1 MQVEDPSKYGV
12 VVTNDEGRVERFVE
26 KPKTFCG
33 DKINAGIYC
42 LSPAVRATLLYHYFC
57 CTCLGQSFKGVRV
70 HVCVCVSVSISVPA
84 CQYAEREQVAA

>member
-12 VVTNDEGRVERFVE
+12 VVMDGEGKVERFVE

-42 LSPAVRATLLYHYFC
+42 LSPAVRSRPPPPFFNTHIAPLLC
-57 CTCLGQSFKGVRV
+57 PNQPTSIAEQSESAI
-70 HVCVCVSVSISVPA
+70 VSQAKPHSG
-84 CQYAEREQVAA
+84 